1 MKYAALF
8 KGINVGGKNIVKMSD
23 LKQLLID
30 LGLAEVKTYIQSGNA
45 IFETDFNEEDL
56 YNMIYCGFTD
66 RFGFESNVI
75 IRNIDEIRALI
86 EELPFSDEEIKS
98 AETADPK
105 LEHLYVCFLDN
116 LPDKSKIDDIH
127 KKYQGKDGLKMGKK
141 ELYLLFYQ
149 SIRESKLAT
158 ITAKT
163 FNSSTM
169 RNWKTV
175 NKLYDMMVSMQKS
188 ISRDSNA

>member
-1 MKYAALF
+1 MKCAALF
-8 KGINVGGKNIVKMSD
+8 KGINVGGKNIVKMFD
-23 LKQLLID
+23 LKQLLLD
-30 LGLAEVKTYIQSGNA
+30 LGLSEVKTYIQSGNA
-45 IFETDFNEEDL
+45 IFETNFSEEEL
-56 YNMIYCGFTD
+56 YNMIYYGFVD

-86 EELPFSDEEIKS
+86 DGLPFSEEEIKS

-116 LPDKSKIDDIH
+116 LPDKSKIDEIYI
-127 KKYQGKDGLKMGKK
+127 KYQGKDGIKMGKK

-149 SIRESKLAT
+149 SIRESKLAA

-175 NKLYDMMVSMQKS
+175 NKLYDMLVAM
-188 ISRDSNA
+188 

>member
-1 MKYAALF
+1 MKYVALF
-8 KGINVGGKNIVKMSD
+8 KGINVGGKNIVKMLD
-23 LKQLLID
+23 LKQLLLD

-45 IFETDFNEEDL
+45 IFKTDFSEEEL
-56 YNMIYCGFTD
+56 YNMIYRGFAN

-75 IRNIDEIRALI
+75 IRSIDEIRALI
-86 EELPFSDEEIKS
+86 GRLPFSEEEIKS

-116 LPDKSKIDDIH
+116 IPDKSQIDEIY

-158 ITAKT
+158 LTAKT

-175 NKLYDMMVSMQKS
+175 KKLYDMLLTL
-188 ISRDSNA
+188 